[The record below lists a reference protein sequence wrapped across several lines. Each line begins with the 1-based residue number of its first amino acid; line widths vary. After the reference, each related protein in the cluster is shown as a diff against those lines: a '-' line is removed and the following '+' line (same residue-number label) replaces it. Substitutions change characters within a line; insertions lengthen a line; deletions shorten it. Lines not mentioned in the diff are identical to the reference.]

1 MNYETFKSTYLP
13 RLKELGGAALVA
25 VLLGCSMSLTLMDA
39 LAVSFSLWQVGMIAV
54 LTALVCVAMLYGRAT
69 ALGATLCV
77 SGGVAYAIIRHGSL
91 MKIIKETTV
100 SLLTVLVGGEGSL
113 NEHALFLMLA
123 LTIVFTLIAFML
135 TRLSG
140 GVYPALLMY
149 MFVLLSGWYLEKRL
163 IPAYAVP
170 GLVGLAVLYARA
182 HRETGGYLR
191 AVPAALLAALLAVTL
206 LPAGDM
212 TWKPLSDAAGKV
224 RELFSDY
231 FMFTDPRTVY
241 SVSSDG
247 YQPQGEILGGPAQP
261 RDAEIMTV
269 KTDRLLM
276 MRGSVRR
283 TYTGYSWVDNSFNSR
298 YLFIDP
304 TRQGLRDTVFDVD
317 LTPALDGLLTEIT
330 GEVTIL
336 NEGTST
342 LFVPHRL
349 KSLSLP
355 LELAAYFNDSGEV
368 FITRGVQ
375 YEDHYEFT
383 AYALTAGQEELNQ
396 RIRSV
401 VPGTDSDYPAI
412 KEGYMN
418 LPAGLDN
425 DVYWLTQELIAD
437 ADTPYEKALAIQKHL
452 LSDAYTYQLDVELPP
467 QGRDFVSYFLLD
479 RKEGYCTYY
488 ASAMA
493 VMARLA
499 GLPSRYVEGYLVP
512 AEPDGETLVTGDNA
526 HAWVEIYF
534 EGIGWIPFD
543 ATPGDQ
549 NGERN
554 NAPQANEP
562 TPTPTATPTPT
573 PSPSPTPDRGDADEP
588 DDNHDDATATPA
600 PTDTPA
606 PDSDNPDGSEPTPT
620 PDPGEMTPEP
630 SASPDE
636 TPERQKAKQ
645 ILRLLFMIMG
655 ILLLLLV
662 ATILLIRRLRS
673 TDPKLLAA
681 RQKSDKAKLM
691 IWYRAIL
698 TLLMRSG
705 YVPEGGE
712 TPERFAQRMVAEN
725 AAPEQLLELTR
736 IIGELQYARIKPAA
750 GSLKLAREVYERMI
764 MKLRP
769 AERIR
774 WHMYRLCHGIGD
786 FNQIP

>member
-1 MNYETFKSTYLP
+1 
-13 RLKELGGAALVA
+13 
-25 VLLGCSMSLTLMDA
+25 
-39 LAVSFSLWQVGMIAV
+39 
-54 LTALVCVAMLYGRAT
+54 
-69 ALGATLCV
+69 
-77 SGGVAYAIIRHGSL
+77 
-91 MKIIKETTV
+91 
-100 SLLTVLVGGEGSL
+100 
-113 NEHALFLMLA
+113 
-123 LTIVFTLIAFML
+123 
-135 TRLSG
+135 
-140 GVYPALLMY
+140 
-149 MFVLLSGWYLEKRL
+149 
-163 IPAYAVP
+163 
-170 GLVGLAVLYARA
+170 
-182 HRETGGYLR
+182 
-191 AVPAALLAALLAVTL
+191 
-206 LPAGDM
+206 
-212 TWKPLSDAAGKV
+212 
-224 RELFSDY
+224 
-231 FMFTDPRTVY
+231 
-241 SVSSDG
+241 
-247 YQPQGEILGGPAQP
+247 
-261 RDAEIMTV
+261 
-269 KTDRLLM
+269 
-276 MRGSVRR
+276 
-283 TYTGYSWVDNSFNSR
+283 
-298 YLFIDP
+298 
-304 TRQGLRDTVFDVD
+304 
-317 LTPALDGLLTEIT
+317 
-330 GEVTIL
+330 
-336 NEGTST
+336 
-342 LFVPHRL
+342 
-349 KSLSLP
+349 
-355 LELAAYFNDSGEV
+355 
-368 FITRGVQ
+368 
-375 YEDHYEFT
+375 
-383 AYALTAGQEELNQ
+383 
-396 RIRSV
+396 
-401 VPGTDSDYPAI
+401 
-412 KEGYMN
+412 MN

-452 LSDAYTYQLDVELPP
+452 LSDAYTYRLDVELPP

-479 RKEGYCTYY
+479 SKEGYCTYY

-512 AEPDGETLVTGDNA
+512 AEPVGETLVTGDNA

-562 TPTPTATPTPT
+562 TPTPTVTPTPT

-681 RQKSDKAKLM
+681 RQKSDKTKLM

-712 TPERFAQRMVAEN
+712 TPERFAQRMIAEN